1 MLDSLFTN
9 ISASTL
15 TLGMALAVIFSSLAL
30 GLVISLIYIL
40 THKDEEYSTGFTVT
54 LIMLPAIIALIILLV
69 DNNIARAFSLAG
81 AFSLIRFR
89 SATADS
95 KDIAYVFFTLGV
107 GLGCGV
113 GFIGYAALFTLI
125 LCLAMVVL
133 TKVNFGKPRISRM
146 QLKIVVPEDMNYQ
159 NTFDD
164 ILRIHTKNFKL
175 VRVKTTDFGSLF
187 EITYDVVLDNL
198 SSSKDFIDQLRCRN
212 GNLNVALSVKMNR
225 EQALF

>member
-15 TLGMALAVIFSSLAL
+15 TLGMTLAVIFSSLAL
-30 GLVISLIYIL
+30 GLVISLVYIL

-113 GFIGYAALFTLI
+113 GFIGYAVLFTLI
-125 LCLAMVVL
+125 LGLVMVVL
-133 TKVNFGKPRISRM
+133 TKVNYGKPRISRM

-164 ILRIHTKNFKL
+164 ILSIHTKSFKL
-175 VRVKTTDFGSLF
+175 VRVKTTDFGTLF
-187 EITYDVVLDNL
+187 ELTYDVVLDNL
-198 SSSKDFIDQLRCRN
+198 SHSKDFIDQLRCRN